1 MKLPLN
7 QVILG
12 DCVQEMKKLPENS
25 IDLIVTDPPY
35 ALGKDFGNKS
45 DQVYDEEFLN
55 WTYSWIDVC
64 VPLLKETGTFYIFC
78 TWKYSPEIFVYLKKK
93 MLMINEIIWDR
104 RVPSMG
110 GTVRKFTSVHDN
122 IGFFAKSPKY
132 YFDLDPIRIP
142 YDAETK
148 KARSRSIFEG
158 SKWLEVGYNPKDLWS
173 ISRLHKQ
180 HPERREHPTQKPL
193 EIIERIV
200 KSSCPPGGVVLDPFL
215 GSGTTVEACVRN
227 NRNYIGYELNPEYVE
242 ISKSRTETQLK
253 LGAETI

>member
-1 MKLPLN
+1 
-7 QVILG
+7 
-12 DCVQEMKKLPENS
+12 
-25 IDLIVTDPPY
+25 
-35 ALGKDFGNKS
+35 
-45 DQVYDEEFLN
+45 
-55 WTYSWIDVC
+55 
-64 VPLLKETGTFYIFC
+64 
-78 TWKYSPEIFVYLKKK
+78 
-93 MLMINEIIWDR
+93 MINEIIWDR

-142 YDAETK
+142 YDAVTK

-158 SKWLEVGYNPKDLWS
+158 SKWLEVGYNPKDVWS

-180 HPERREHPTQKPL
+180 HAERREHPTQKPL
-193 EIIERIV
+193 EMIERIV